1 MTLLQAVILAAVQ
14 GFTELLPISSSG
26 HLFAIS
32 WLLGWPDQ
40 GLAFDIALHI
50 GTLAAV
56 IVYFFRDWV
65 QVIAMGLGMDY
76 APDPDLARNP
86 KLLWML
92 LAATVPAGLAGLALK
107 TAAETTLR
115 SPWVIGA
122 MLIGVGVL
130 MALSERIGRRTK
142 PISQVSFAD
151 AMSIGL
157 AQCVAL
163 IPGTSRSGITITAG
177 LFRDLDRPTA
187 ARFSFLLST
196 PIVAAAGLK
205 SIYDGLK
212 EEGAAA
218 ILKPE
223 LGIGI
228 AVSGVTGW
236 LVIRFL
242 MRFLGRRGLAP
253 FIWYRIGFGILLIAL
268 AFFRS

>member
-1 MTLLQAVILAAVQ
+1 MTLLQAVILAVVQ

-40 GLAFDIALHI
+40 GLAFDIALHL

-56 IVYFFRDWV
+56 AIYFFRDWV
-65 QVIAMGLGMDY
+65 QVIAMGLGLDY

-92 LAATVPAGLAGLALK
+92 AAATVPAGLAGLALQS
-107 TAAETTLR
+107 AAETALR

-122 MLIGVGVL
+122 MLIGVGLL
-130 MALSERIGRRTK
+130 MMLAERFGRRVK
-142 PISQVSFAD
+142 SIGAVSFLD
-151 AMSIGL
+151 AMAIGL

-163 IPGTSRSGITITAG
+163 IPGTSRSGITMTAG
-177 LFRDLDRPTA
+177 LFRDLDRPAA
-187 ARFSFLLST
+187 ARFSFLLAT
-196 PIVAAAGLK
+196 PIIAAAGLK

-218 ILKPE
+218 ILQPE

-228 AVSGVTGW
+228 AVSGTTGW

-242 MRFLGRRGLAP
+242 MRFLARHGLAP